1 MGNKLELI
9 WYGKEEEIKVEPRIL
24 IEDKSLSYSMPSGS
38 LLDEGIYDNMLIHG
52 DNLLALKALEQ
63 DYAGKVKCI
72 YIDPPY
78 NTGSAFSTYD
88 DNLEHSTWLSLMKPR
103 IELLRKLLT
112 EDGSLWIS
120 IDDDEQAY
128 LKVLCDEVFGR
139 SNFVCNVIW
148 QKKYSSQNDAKW
160 FSDSHDFIMVY
171 AKKKDIW
178 RPGLLPRSEKQN
190 AYYTHDDND
199 GRGLW
204 RTDNVLVKTFSS
216 SGVFPIVN
224 PNTGKAYLPPKGSCW
239 RFSEETA
246 KRYLA
251 ENRFYFGKDGQ
262 GAPQLK
268 RYLSEVRQG
277 RVCNTLW
284 LRDEVGDNQE
294 AKSEVKRFNSDVI
307 FPTPKPERLV
317 KRILDLATNP
327 GDIVLDS
334 FLGSGTTAAV
344 AHKMGR
350 KWIGVELTDVAYTH
364 DVQRLNAV
372 ISGKDSGGI
381 TKAVGWQ
388 GGGGYRFYELAP
400 TLIKEDAFGQP
411 VINGDYSP
419 EMLAAA
425 VAKHEGYKYDP
436 DKDCYWKQSHS
447 EANSYLYVTTQHV
460 GEDAIQNILNGMQD
474 YEFLLIVCKS
484 FDSGVLADLDKRIS
498 IKKIPQS
505 LLKNCE
511 FGVDNYNLNIVC
523 PPEYEE
529 DEDDE

>member
-1 MGNKLELI
+1 MANNKLELT
-9 WYGKEEEIKVEPRIL
+9 WYGKENEISVEPRIL
-24 IEDKSLSYSMPSGS
+24 VEDKSLSYSRPSGS
-38 LLDEGIYDNMLIHG
+38 LLEDDISDNLLIHG

-63 DYAGKVKCI
+63 DFAGKVKCI

-78 NTGSAFSTYD
+78 NTGAAFSTYD
-88 DNLEHSTWLSLMKPR
+88 DNLEHSKWLSLMKPR
-103 IELLRKLLT
+103 LTIIRRLLS

-120 IDDDEQAY
+120 IDDDERDY
-128 LKVLCDEVFGR
+128 LKVLCDEIFGR
-139 SNFVCNVIW
+139 ENFVTSVIW
-148 QKKYSSQNDAKW
+148 QKKFSPQNDARW
-160 FSDSHDFIMVY
+160 LSDNHDYILIF
-171 AKKKDIW
+171 AKNKELW
-178 RPGLLPRSEKQN
+178 RPNLLARSSEMNGRYKN
-190 AYYTHDDND
+190 PDND
-199 GRGLW
+199 PRGPWTSGDLS
-204 RTDNVLVKTFSS
+204 VKTYSAS
-216 SGVFPIVN
+216 TDYPITTPSGRVVN
-224 PNTGKAYLPPKGSCW
+224 PPKGYCW
-239 RFSEETA
+239 RLSRQNFDLYKS
-246 KRYLA
+246 
-251 ENRFYFGKDGQ
+251 ENRIWFGKNGDNV
-262 GAPQLK
+262 PRIK
-268 RYLSEVRQG
+268 RFLSEVQNG
-277 RVCNTLW
+277 TKCLTIW
-284 LRDEVGDNQE
+284 LRNEVGDNQE
-294 AKSEVKRFNSDVI
+294 AKREVKVFNSNVV
-307 FPTPKPERLV
+307 FATPKPERLI
-317 KRILDLATNP
+317 KRVLELATRP

-334 FLGSGTTAAV
+334 FLGSGTATAV
-344 AHKMGR
+344 AHKMHR
-350 KWIGVELTDVAYTH
+350 RWIGIELTDTAYTH
-364 DVQRLNAV
+364 CKVRMDKV
-372 ISGKDSGGI
+372 IDGTDEGGI
-381 TKAVGWQ
+381 TKEVGWQ